1 MSTTN
6 RDKASQ
12 EELREKI
19 HQRAEETKQKLRD
32 LSQKMNGILGKLSEM
47 PENYGIPVDRR
58 SDSSRDS
65 QKREDRSD
73 PFQ

>member
-6 RDKASQ
+6 REKASQ

-19 HQRAEETKQKLRD
+19 HQRAEETKQKLRE

-47 PENYGIPVDRR
+47 PEDYGIPVDRR
-58 SDSSRDS
+58 SDSSRDGRK
-65 QKREDRSD
+65 QEDRSD
-73 PFQ
+73 SFR